1 MGILL
6 GILTSILTI
15 CALVALEVYANFD
28 ISSLTFFFIAPAGG
42 IIIGACSTFGFK
54 FMKKSKLKLLL
65 CFIFSLSSL
74 FIAKYI
80 VFKLTCIDP
89 QTGVMYYS
97 YNDENSISVYVKFK
111 DYYKLMVET
120 ATRTIRFKSTQG
132 PSFTNTTYNYIT
144 EVISLL
150 GVLFGSLFAAFDI
163 YSTDTNND
171 DIQNNQENQTV

>member
-1 MGILL
+1 
-6 GILTSILTI
+6 
-15 CALVALEVYANFD
+15 
-28 ISSLTFFFIAPAGG
+28 
-42 IIIGACSTFGFK
+42 
-54 FMKKSKLKLLL
+54 
-65 CFIFSLSSL
+65 
-74 FIAKYI
+74 
-80 VFKLTCIDP
+80 
-89 QTGVMYYS
+89 MYYS